1 MKWLELSV
9 QVDNEAVESVT
20 EVFSR
25 FVKGG
30 VAIEEDITAF
40 GDRDGYV
47 VNTDKPVAIRAYLP
61 VDDTCGCSV
70 SQIKD
75 ALDHLSMIRPIGE
88 LAMRQV
94 AEEDWANAWKEH
106 FQVHRVGPRTVIV
119 PSWRQYDPLPDDVVI
134 TLDPGMAFGTG
145 LHPTTRLCLMAL
157 EERVRPGQSI
167 LDLGTGSGILA
178 IAAARL
184 GAGSVLAL
192 DTDAVAVQAARANMA
207 ANGVQETVRVDQGT
221 LGTGARSSY
230 PDRRSPDRRP
240 TPVLPSSRPATFDL
254 VVANIIAQVL
264 VDLAQPLA
272 TALGPGA
279 PLIVSGIINERE
291 ADVAAALVAQGLI
304 VEERKAEGDWVL
316 LVARRSQT

>member
-30 VAIEEDITAF
+30 VAIEEDITTF
-40 GDRDGYV
+40 NDREGYI
-47 VNTDKPVAIRAYLP
+47 VNADKPVAIRGYLP

-70 SQIKD
+70 TQIKE
-75 ALDHLSMIRPIGE
+75 ALDHLSMIRPVGE

-106 FQVHRVGPRTVIV
+106 FQVHRVGQRTVIV
-119 PSWRQYDPLPDDVVI
+119 PTWRQYEPQPDDVVI

-145 LHPTTRLCLMAL
+145 LHPTTRLCLIAL

-184 GAGSVLAL
+184 GAGSVVAL
-192 DTDAVAVQAARANMA
+192 DTDAVAVQAARANAA

-221 LGTGARSSY
+221 LGTGAR
-230 PDRRSPDRRP
+230 PAHLDRRSPDRRP
-240 TPVLPSSRPATFDL
+240 APVLPTSRPATFDL

-264 VDLAQPLA
+264 VDLAPPLA
-272 TALGPGA
+272 AALAPGA
-279 PLIVSGIINERE
+279 LLIVSGIINERE
-291 ADVAAALVAQGLI
+291 ADVAAALVAQGLT

-316 LVARRSQT
+316 LVARHG

>member
-1 MKWLELSV
+1 MKWLELMV

-30 VAIEEDITAF
+30 VAIEEDITTF
-40 GDRDGYV
+40 GDREGFI
-47 VNTDKPVAIRAYLP
+47 VNTHKPVAIRGYLP

-70 SQIKD
+70 TQIKD

-88 LAMRQV
+88 LSLREL

-106 FQVHRVGPRTVIV
+106 FQVHRVGQRTVIV
-119 PSWRQYDPLPDDVVI
+119 PTWRQYEPLPNDVVI

-145 LHPTTRLCLMAL
+145 LHPTTRLCIVAL

-184 GAGSVLAL
+184 GAGSVVAL
-192 DTDAVAVQAARANMA
+192 DTDAVAVQAARANVA
-207 ANGVQETVRVDQGT
+207 ANDVQETVRVDQGT
-221 LGTGARSSY
+221 LGTGGKPSHL
-230 PDRRSPDRRP
+230 DRRSPDRRP
-240 TPVLPSSRPATFDL
+240 APVLPSSRPATFDL

-264 VDLAQPLA
+264 VDLAPPLA
-272 TALGPGA
+272 AALAPGA
-279 PLIVSGIINERE
+279 LIIVSGIIRERE
-291 ADVAAALVAQGLI
+291 ADVAAALVEQGLT

-316 LVARRSQT
+316 LVARRG